1 MRPSRYRIPP
11 GRQRSLASVAI
22 VLTMLAATWC
32 VSISRPTTALAS
44 PSQDRAELAEWWA
57 PVHFQDVDT
66 SGKTGLDGKSDYI
79 TSYDFDGDINGR
91 NNWENTG
98 KHRLPAHVYYSVVET
113 KGFAYLLYTFFHP
126 RDWADGSLD
135 DYQEDLS
142 EHENDTEGVLVI
154 VERNSSRHGTL
165 KAAITVSHS
174 DFYSY
179 VPEDSDWQNGA
190 QDIDG
195 RLPLK
200 SSPHGDGHGRPWT
213 AQQANTHAAW
223 SFDARDRVRD
233 QYEDGDGILYV
244 PGDEAEE
251 PTGPNDRDVEYTLV
265 DVFAEGGMWDKRH
278 DTSLFAKPTN
288 FAGDDG
294 PNPNGA
300 ACGDGGAECHT
311 DAASAPWAWDDKDD
325 LPGKGYL
332 ATNPAELVFNYFNW
346 PGKPAKPDLA
356 YTWNPYNGIAPPDPP
371 ETTEWRVMGLGS
383 SSTFG
388 EGSSDGNGYRDT
400 AEGEFRKEA
409 DHVDWVGSVRVGT
422 MADRDIEGWRGYRIS
437 QIAGKAECA
446 VKTYQPNLVTVL
458 AGGNDVIQDYQ
469 MDGAIGRLES
479 LVRQV
484 ITDSPKATV
493 LVSGLQPFRD
503 AGTNARGRAFTA
515 QIPAMVERLVADGKH
530 VVFTDVSSLN
540 ATDITNDG
548 IHPTDAGYEKI
559 GRAFATAARQAKGK
573 GWITDRPAPQA
584 PNANDHP
591 CGFEDHGEGVDS
603 GAEEENKLG
612 AGWDDRGV
620 IQAQQFPSSNRFWMV
635 DINKDRKAE
644 FVTVDDKQNF
654 RFWWNSGPSGR
665 NWVPFV
671 EGQNSYTPSPGAV
684 GNMLR
689 FGDVD
694 GDGFPDCMVVELN
707 GKVHLSTWKAENPSG
722 SRMCMNKYDGVASV
736 FSKGSSGD
744 RPVID
749 PTTQIRF
756 ADVTGGGRDDY
767 LLIKADGTT
776 TAWYNRDF
784 QVKDGKKYLDWA
796 EPQKI
801 GNALQNPRQIRY
813 ADINGDKRAD
823 RVLIT
828 ARGGARAW
836 LNEGPKGAGGKYR
849 DIGRIAGDAEVP
861 PKDVHIADIDG
872 DGKADFLRIGWTGVT
887 HAWLNKLPPEFFN
900 SFHP

>member
-1 MRPSRYRIPP
+1 M
-11 GRQRSLASVAI
+11 AI
-22 VLTMLAATWC
+22 VLAVLAATWC
-32 VSISRPTTALAS
+32 VAITRPTPALAS
-44 PSQDRAELAEWWA
+44 PSQDRKELAEWWA

-66 SGKTGLDGKSDYI
+66 SGESGLGGKSDYI

-91 NNWENTG
+91 NNWENTSES
-98 KHRLPAHVYYSVVET
+98 RLPAHVYYSVVET

-179 VPEDSDWQNGA
+179 VPEDSDWTSGA
-190 QDIDG
+190 ESVDG
-195 RLPLK
+195 DLPLK
-200 SSPHGDGHGRPWT
+200 SSPHGDGHSRPWT
-213 AQQANTHAAW
+213 AQQANTHAVW
-223 SFDARDRVRD
+223 SFGARDRLRE
-233 QYEDGDGILYV
+233 QYEDGDGVLYV
-244 PGDEAEE
+244 PGGTAEE
-251 PTGPNDRDVEYTLV
+251 PEGPNDRDVQYTLT
-265 DVFAEGGMWDKRH
+265 DVFAKDGMWDKRN
-278 DTSLFAKPTN
+278 DTSLFATPNN
-288 FAGDDG
+288 FAGDFSD
-294 PNPNGA
+294 NPHGVR
-300 ACGDGGAECHT
+300 CGGFEYVCGINS
-311 DAASAPWAWDDKDD
+311 ASAPWAWDDETD

-346 PGKPAKPDLA
+346 PGKPAQPDLD

-371 ETTEWRVMGLGS
+371 EPTEWRVMGLGS
-383 SSTFG
+383 SSTLG

-400 AEGEFRKEA
+400 ADGEFRKEV
-409 DHVDWVGSVRVGT
+409 DRVDWVGSVRVGT
-422 MADRDIEGWRGYRIS
+422 MSDRDVEGWSGAKIDT
-437 QIAGKAECA
+437 IAGKAECA
-446 VKTYQPNLVTVL
+446 VKTYKPNLVTLL
-458 AGGNDVIQDYQ
+458 AGGNDVLQDYQ
-469 MDGAIGRLES
+469 MGGAIGRLEG

-493 LVSGLQPFRD
+493 LVAGMQQFRD
-503 AGTNARGRAFTA
+503 AATNVRGKAFSA
-515 QIPAMVERLVADGKH
+515 QISAMVERLAADGKH
-530 VVFTDVSSLN
+530 VAYADVSGLT
-540 ATDITNDG
+540 AADIANDG
-548 IHPTDAGYEKI
+548 IHPNDGGHEKL
-559 GRAFATAARQAKGK
+559 GNAFASAARKAKGN
-573 GWITDRPAPQA
+573 GWIASRPEAMA
-584 PNANDHP
+584 DNAGSHP
-591 CGFEDHGEGVDS
+591 CGFEDHGRGKDPS
-603 GAEEENKLG
+603 GADDSNRLG

-620 IQAQQFPSSNRFWMV
+620 IQNKQYPSSSRFWMV

-644 FVTVDDKQNF
+644 FVAVDDKQNI

-665 NWVPFV
+665 AWTPFV
-671 EGQNSYTPSPGAV
+671 EGENSYTPSPGAV

-707 GKVHLSTWKAENPSG
+707 GKVHLSTWKAEAPAG

-736 FSKGSSGD
+736 FSKGSTGD
-744 RPVID
+744 RPSID

-767 LLIKADGTT
+767 LLTKADGTT
-776 TAWYNRDF
+776 TAWLNRGF
-784 QVKDGKKYLDWA
+784 QVKEDKKYLDWT
-796 EPQKI
+796 EPLKI
-801 GNALQNPRQIRY
+801 GNALQDPRQIRY

-836 LNEGPKGAGGKYR
+836 LNEGGTGASGKYR

-861 PKDVHIADIDG
+861 TKDVQLADING

-887 HAWLNKLPPEFFN
+887 HAWLNELTPDFFK